1 MAIIR
6 LQVSFESLIEA
17 ITSLSLEQKRELVDI
32 LEEQMI
38 ETEEDLA
45 EQNPQ
50 VVAEIAEARKAYKEG
65 DYKTIQEYLANRSNK
80 S

>member
-1 MAIIR
+1 MATIR

-17 ITSLSLEQKRELVDI
+17 ITSLSLEQKRELMDI
-32 LEEQMI
+32 LEEQMS

-50 VVAEIAEARKAYKEG
+50 IIAEIAEAREAYKKG
-65 DYKTIQEYLANRSNK
+65 DYKTIQEYLASRSNK